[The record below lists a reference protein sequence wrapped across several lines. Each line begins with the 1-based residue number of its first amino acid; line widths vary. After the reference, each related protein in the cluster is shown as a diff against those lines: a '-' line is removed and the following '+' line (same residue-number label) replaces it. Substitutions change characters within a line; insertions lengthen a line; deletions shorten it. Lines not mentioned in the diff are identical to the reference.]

1 MIHTLPPGIKICLV
15 FLGTLFLCSCTPEV
29 KILDKTATNIQGYN
43 DLYREYCQSNTN
55 DNSGNAV
62 MASFM
67 GDHQKSIQYVSMNHS
82 FDHGLNSQPDN
93 DHLEKL
99 FANFE
104 PIDATKV
111 IAEQSEKYHFTLI
124 NEAHYSSMNRAFT
137 ASLLQPLWDRGYR
150 YLALEALGYND
161 PNLND
166 RTYPTYQSGYYI
178 RESTFANLI
187 RKALEIGYQL
197 IPYETRVFDQ
207 GDTFRDYQQAK
218 NIAEQTWQKDKVG
231 KVLIHVGYSHLNE
244 EGDDFYKPMGS
255 QLKTLTEQ
263 DILTIDQQ
271 AMLPLISDD
280 KMHSYYQFAVK
291 NFELDKHTVFVNS
304 GEEFLVDAINRGSV
318 DIQVYH
324 PKPIFTH
331 KRPTWLITDGRQL
344 IELPVEFR
352 AYKDML
358 FQLVPLNEGESA
370 VPSDQFILSEKNY
383 VIAENGFYWAKIVD
397 CEGNLKVKY
406 EIQVE

>member
-1 MIHTLPPGIKICLV
+1 MKAD
-15 FLGTLFLCSCTPEV
+15 E
-29 KILDKTATNIQGYN
+29 
-43 DLYREYCQSNTN
+43 
-55 DNSGNAV
+55 NSGNAV

-67 GDHQKSIQYVSMNHS
+67 GDHQKSIEYASMNHS
-82 FDHGLNSQPDN
+82 FGHGLNSQPDN
-93 DHLEKL
+93 DRLEKL

-218 NIAEQTWQKDKVG
+218 NIAEQTWQKDKAG

-244 EGDDFYKPMGS
+244 EGDDFYQPMGS
-255 QLKTLTEQ
+255 QLRTLTEQ

-280 KMHSYYQFAVK
+280 KMHSYYQYAVK

-331 KRPTWLITDGRQL
+331 SRPSWLITDGRQL
-344 IELPVEFR
+344 IELPVEFK

-358 FQLVPLNEGESA
+358 FQLLPLNEGESA
-370 VPSDQFILSEKNY
+370 VPSDQFILSENNY
-383 VIAENGFYWAKIVD
+383 VIAENGFYRAKIVD
-397 CEGNLKVKY
+397 CEGNLRAKY
-406 EIQVE
+406 EMQID